1 MLGVSGNILAAPA
14 QVIMGKGFTIEGRS
28 EYIYLLHEPN
38 YEISRDSM
46 GEVWSELSEA
56 CKRLD
61 CSVVLIEAPSPKR
74 KLDTTAA
81 FEIATRISQ
90 VAPGIKV
97 AMLLLDY
104 QTDELTEFFKTVAR
118 NRGARIE
125 YFSDKEKALEW
136 LGVGQT
142 NSMP

>member
-1 MLGVSGNILAAPA
+1 
-14 QVIMGKGFTIEGRS
+14 MGKGFTIEGRG
-28 EYIYLLHEPN
+28 EYIHLLHEPN
-38 YEISRDSM
+38 FEVTREAM
-46 GEVWSELSEA
+46 GEVWSELADA
-56 CKRLD
+56 CKRLE
-61 CSVVLIEAPSPKR
+61 CNTVLVEAPSPKR

-81 FEIATRISQ
+81 FETATRISQ
-90 VAPGIKV
+90 LTPGIKL

-104 QTDELTEFFKTVAR
+104 QTDELTDFFKTVAR

>member
-1 MLGVSGNILAAPA
+1 
-14 QVIMGKGFTIEGRS
+14 MGKGFTIEGRGD
-28 EYIYLLHEPN
+28 YIHLLHEPN
-38 YEISRDSM
+38 YEITRDSM

-56 CKRLD
+56 CKRLG
-61 CSVVLIEAPSPKR
+61 CNVVLVEAPSPKR

-81 FEIATRISQ
+81 FETATRIAQ
-90 VAPGIKV
+90 LAPGIKM
-97 AMLLLDY
+97 ALLLLDY

-125 YFSDKEKALEW
+125 HFSDKEKALEW